1 MKSLWLINLETSQLL
16 SKMSGLTNQYVEELG
31 KKVLGKHFL
40 GTFPCDIQPIVD
52 KKKIFS
58 LVFNL
63 SKHDSKGSHF
73 IAIFADE
80 NNLLYFDPLGH
91 KCENADILHFMTKV
105 RSKRKMRTKFQKIQD
120 CNSIFCGFFCIA
132 FLLSR
137 HKNESLTNFFK
148 HFSKQKLIKN
158 DVLVIK
164 YILNKINRN

>member
-31 KKVLGKHFL
+31 KKIIGKHFL

-148 HFSKQKLIKN
+148 HFSKQNLIKN

>member
-1 MKSLWLINLETSQLL
+1 MH
-16 SKMSGLTNQYVEELG
+16 GLTNEYVEKIGREILG
-31 KKVLGKHFL
+31 NIFL
-40 GTFPCDIQPIVD
+40 GTFPCDLHPKTKNR
-52 KKKIFS
+52 KKFC

-91 KCENADILHFMTKV
+91 KCENTDILKFMRKV
-105 RSKRKMRTKFQKIQD
+105 KSKRRLRTKFRKIQD

-137 HKNESLTNFFK
+137 HKNESLRHFFK
-148 HFSKQKLIKN
+148 NFSSRELIKN
-158 DVLVIK
+158 DDLVIK
-164 YILNKINRN
+164 YISNKIHI

>member
-31 KKVLGKHFL
+31 KKILGKHFL
-40 GTFPCDIQPIVD
+40 GTFPCDLQPIVD
-52 KKKIFS
+52 NKKMFS
-58 LVFNL
+58 LVFNV

-73 IAIFADE
+73 IEIFADE

-91 KCENADILHFMTKV
+91 KCENTDILQFMKKV
-105 RSKRKMRTKFQKIQD
+105 KSKRRLRTKFQKIQD

-137 HKNESLTNFFK
+137 HKNESLRHFFK
-148 HFSKQKLIKN
+148 NFTRRELIKN
-158 DVLVIK
+158 DYLVIK
-164 YILNKINRN
+164 YISNKIHI

>member
-1 MKSLWLINLETSQLL
+1 MKSSWLINLETSQLL

-31 KKVLGKHFL
+31 KKILGKHFL

-52 KKKIFS
+52 NKKMFS

-63 SKHDSKGSHF
+63 SRHDSKGSHF

-91 KCENADILHFMTKV
+91 KCENTDILQFMKKV
-105 RSKRKMRTKFQKIQD
+105 KSKRRLRTKFQKIQD

-137 HKNESLTNFFK
+137 HKNESLRHFFK
-148 HFSKQKLIKN
+148 NFSRRELIKN
-158 DVLVIK
+158 DFLVIK
-164 YILNKINRN
+164 YISNKIHI

>member
-31 KKVLGKHFL
+31 KKILGKHFL

-73 IAIFADE
+73 ITIFADE

-91 KCENADILHFMTKV
+91 KCENADILQFMTKV

-120 CNSIFCGFFCIA
+120 CNSIFCGFFV
-132 FLLSR
+132 LLFYC
-137 HKNESLTNFFK
+137 LG
-148 HFSKQKLIKN
+148 IKMN
-158 DVLVIK
+158 L
-164 YILNKINRN
+164 

>member
-1 MKSLWLINLETSQLL
+1 
-16 SKMSGLTNQYVEELG
+16 MSGLTNQYVEELG
-31 KKVLGKHFL
+31 KQILGKHFL

>member
-1 MKSLWLINLETSQLL
+1 
-16 SKMSGLTNQYVEELG
+16 MSGLTNQYVEELG
-31 KKVLGKHFL
+31 KQILGKHFL

-91 KCENADILHFMTKV
+91 KCENADILQFMTKV
-105 RSKRKMRTKFQKIQD
+105 RSKRKMRTKFRKIQD
-120 CNSIFCGFFCIA
+120 CDSIFCGFFCIA

-158 DVLVIK
+158 DVFVIK
-164 YILNKINRN
+164 YILNKIHRN

>member
-31 KKVLGKHFL
+31 KKILGKHFL

>member
-1 MKSLWLINLETSQLL
+1 
-16 SKMSGLTNQYVEELG
+16 MSGLTNQYVEELG
-31 KKVLGKHFL
+31 KKILGKHFL

-80 NNLLYFDPLGH
+80 NNMLYFDPLGH

>member
-31 KKVLGKHFL
+31 KKILGKHFL

-52 KKKIFS
+52 NKKMFS

-63 SKHDSKGSHF
+63 SRHDSKGSHF

-80 NNLLYFDPLGH
+80 NNLLYFDLLGH
-91 KCENADILHFMTKV
+91 KCENTDILQFMKKV
-105 RSKRKMRTKFQKIQD
+105 KSKRRLRTKFQKIQD

-137 HKNESLTNFFK
+137 HKNESLRHFFK
-148 HFSKQKLIKN
+148 NFSRRELIKN
-158 DVLVIK
+158 DYLVIK
-164 YILNKINRN
+164 YISNKIHI

>member
-1 MKSLWLINLETSQLL
+1 
-16 SKMSGLTNQYVEELG
+16 MSGLTNQYVEELG
-31 KKVLGKHFL
+31 KKILGKHFL

>member
-1 MKSLWLINLETSQLL
+1 MKSSWLINLETSQLL

-31 KKVLGKHFL
+31 KKILGKHFL

>member
-31 KKVLGKHFL
+31 KKILGKHFL

-91 KCENADILHFMTKV
+91 KCENTDILQFMTKV

-137 HKNESLTNFFK
+137 HKNESLSNFFK

>member
-1 MKSLWLINLETSQLL
+1 MKSSWLINLETSQLL

-31 KKVLGKHFL
+31 KKILGKHFL

-91 KCENADILHFMTKV
+91 KCENTDILQFMTKV